1 MTAPGQPPLLS
12 IEDFRLDFDT
22 FDGVYR
28 AIDGVSFDLAAGESL
43 GIVGETGC
51 GKSVTAKSILGLV
64 PAPPARVVSGR
75 IRYAGEDLLA
85 AGEARLRALRG
96 VEIAMIFQ
104 DPMTYLNPV
113 FTIGQQLMD
122 VILAHQRVRPQSERL
137 GRREAREHAI
147 EMLRRV
153 HLPNPER
160 QMRAYPHQLSGGMRQ
175 RVLIAQALSGNPRLL
190 IADEPT
196 TALDVTIQA
205 QILDLIA
212 ELMEDLDLSVIMISH
227 DLGVVANLCRR
238 VIVMYAGQVVE
249 DASVPRLFSSPG
261 HPYTRGLLRAVPHP
275 GRKASALAGI
285 PGTLPNLYDPPP
297 GCRFQQRCVH
307 AMPACAG
314 GIPLYELGP
323 EQRVACLLH
332 APRGSAPPAAFP
344 EVGDEAGGGAEGVIG
359 TARGQPA
366 SVGVSART
374 RAVAEGAGGAAREGR
389 RVAPGAES
397 ADRGDGHA

>member
-1 MTAPGQPPLLS
+1 MPVPVPSPLLS

-113 FTIGQQLMD
+113 FTIGQQLVD
-122 VILAHQRVRPQSERL
+122 VILAHQRVRPQGERI

-249 DASVPRLFSSPG
+249 DASVSRLFSSPG

-332 APRGSAPPAAFP
+332 APRGSAPPPAFP

-366 SVGVSART
+366 SVGFSAQT
-374 RAVAEGAGGAAREGR
+374 RAGTEGAGGAAREDR
-389 RVAPGAES
+389 RVAPGEKS